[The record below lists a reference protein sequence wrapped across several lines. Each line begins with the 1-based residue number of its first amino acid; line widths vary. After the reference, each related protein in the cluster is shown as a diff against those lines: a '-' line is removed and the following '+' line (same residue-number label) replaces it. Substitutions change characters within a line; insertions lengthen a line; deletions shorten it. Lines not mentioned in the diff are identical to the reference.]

1 MRIDLTGRTA
11 LVTGGNSGI
20 GAAVAVALGKA
31 GAKVVTTFMSVPEI
45 PAGLIQSG
53 NCAGTFHLDARDS
66 AMVNTVVEKAAA
78 LLDGH
83 IDILINNAGSLVGRT
98 KIADM
103 TDTFWHEVLNVNLS
117 SAFYCTR
124 AALPFMNRG
133 FGRIVHMSSQAASD
147 GGGPGAVAYAASKA
161 GVSGM
166 TRGLAKEFGAQGITV
181 NAIAPG
187 LIQNTKLHNT
197 FTKPEVQREIIS
209 RIPIGRGG
217 RPEDV
222 AGAVIFLVS
231 DFGEFVSGETIE
243 LNGGIFFS

>member
-20 GAAVAVALGKA
+20 GAAVSVALGKA
-31 GAKVVTTFMSVPEI
+31 HAKVVTTYLSVPEI
-45 PAGLIQSG
+45 PAGLVESG
-53 NCAGTFHLDARDS
+53 NCAGTFQMDARDS
-66 AMVNTVVEKAAA
+66 DRVDHVVGKAAA

-83 IDILINNAGSLVGRT
+83 IDILINNAGSLVGRKT
-98 KIADM
+98 IPEM
-103 TDTFWHEVLNVNLS
+103 TNAFWHDVLDVNLT

-147 GGGPGAVAYAASKA
+147 GGGPGAVAYSASKA
-161 GVSGM
+161 GVSGL
-166 TRGLAKEFGAQGITV
+166 TRGLAKELGPQGITV

-197 FTKPEVQREIIS
+197 FTKPEVQKEIIS

-217 RPEDV
+217 RPDDV
-222 AGAVIFLVS
+222 AGAVVFLVS
-231 DFGEFVSGETIE
+231 HFGEFVSGEVIE